1 MRRYLIFLIVPL
13 VFLLDRWTKLLIIEH
28 LSPGGSIHVTSFFSI
43 VYVEN
48 YGGVFGLLSQ
58 YEFARTIFT
67 YLPLFII
74 AILIVTLIVFKM
86 AFAKRFALT
95 SILAGAVGNIYDRV
109 LYGSVVDF
117 LDLHYGTYHWPA
129 FNVADISITFGI
141 CLWLF
146 LELFHNKPAQGDKPV
161 RRKA

>member
-1 MRRYLIFLIVPL
+1 
-13 VFLLDRWTKLLIIEH
+13 
-28 LSPGGSIHVTSFFSI
+28 

-48 YGGVFGLLSQ
+48 YGGVFGLLSR
-58 YEFARTIFT
+58 YEFARTVFT
-67 YLPLFII
+67 YLPLLII
-74 AILIVTLIVFKM
+74 AILIVVLIVSKM

-117 LDLHYGTYHWPA
+117 LDLHYDAHHWPA

-146 LELFHNKPAQGDKPV
+146 LELFHTKPAQGDASV
-161 RRKA
+161 RREGNKA

>member
-1 MRRYLIFLIVPL
+1 MRRYLIFLIVPV
-13 VFLLDRWTKLLIIEH
+13 VFILDRWTKLLIMEH
-28 LSPGGSIHVTSFFSI
+28 LRPGGSTHVTSFFSI

-48 YGGVFGLLSQ
+48 YGGVFGLLSR

-67 YLPLFII
+67 YLPLLIVT
-74 AILIVTLIVFKM
+74 ILIVVLIVYRI
-86 AFAKRFALT
+86 AFAKRLALV

-117 LDLHYGTYHWPA
+117 LDFYYGVHHWPA
-129 FNVADISITFGI
+129 FNVADIAITFGI

-146 LELFHNKPAQGDKPV
+146 LELFHTKKTAHGS
-161 RRKA
+161 

>member
-1 MRRYLIFLIVPL
+1 MRRYLIFLIVPV
-13 VFLLDRWTKLLIIEH
+13 VFILDRWTKLLIMEH
-28 LSPGGSIHVTSFFSI
+28 LSPGGSTHVTSFFSI

-48 YGGVFGLLSQ
+48 YGGVFGLLSR

-67 YLPLFII
+67 YLPLLIVT
-74 AILIVTLIVFKM
+74 ILIVVLIVYRI
-86 AFAKRFALT
+86 AFAKRLALV

-117 LDLHYGTYHWPA
+117 LDFYYGVHHWPA
-129 FNVADISITFGI
+129 FNVADIAITFGI

-146 LELFHNKPAQGDKPV
+146 LELFHAK
-161 RRKA
+161 KAAHSS

>member
-1 MRRYLIFLIVPL
+1 MRRHLIFLIVPF
-13 VFLLDRWTKLLIIEH
+13 VFVLDRWTKLLIVEH

-58 YEFARTIFT
+58 YEFAKTVFT
-67 YLPLFII
+67 CLPLLII
-74 AILIVTLIVFKM
+74 AILIVVLIVSKM
-86 AFAKRFALT
+86 AFSKQLALT

-117 LDLHYGTYHWPA
+117 LDFYYNTHHWPA
-129 FNVADISITFGI
+129 FNVADISISFGI

-146 LELFHNKPAQGDKPV
+146 LELFYNKPAHS
-161 RRKA
+161 